1 MNSFGPDRKGAFASR
16 PKLARQVALKRG
28 FARAVLFAE
37 SLVPPLLPVL
47 SIAALFLAIAW
58 FGIFRQLPDWL
69 RWVAVFALT
78 FAFIASLIPFAR
90 LRWPDAPAADR
101 LLEARNHLPHQPVAV
116 QEDQP
121 AFDSPFARALWNEH
135 QIRMAEKIA
144 SLDAGFPSPDVASH
158 DRFAL
163 RAIPA
168 LLLVAAFGFSFSNGA
183 GTLADAFRQQP
194 NVSTDPDLRIDAWV
208 TPPSY
213 TARAPVYLTGRGE
226 AANGPV
232 SVPQFSELTVRVTGG
247 QGGEVLKFQSAA
259 GGDAVDVALKAEDQA
274 GKPAGT
280 TAPAPATTSQKNAA
294 ATLAPPRTYALK
306 IEQSGHLAVNGEAW
320 DFTVIPDKAPEI
332 AFDNQPRRSINGALE
347 IGFAAK
353 DDYGIKEAHALIEP
367 VEAMDA
373 GATPLYPLP
382 DYKLDLP
389 RQNGREMKGLTSRNL
404 TEHPL
409 AGKRVRITLV
419 ATDGAGQTGMS
430 KPHVMVLPGRSF
442 SEPLAAA
449 VAEERQTFALDTR
462 AMPQAIALNEA
473 LALRPDETIPK
484 LSNFLLIRSAL
495 ARMKLARDEAMLK
508 DTADYLWE
516 IALGIEDGDL
526 SQAERRL
533 RDAQKELS
541 EALKNNA
548 SDEEIQKLM
557 AELRAAMNEF
567 MKAMAERMQ
576 QNPNSA
582 QQQQSQNV
590 LRQRDL
596 ENMMNQIENLA
607 RSGNKDA
614 AQQMLSELQRLMN
627 NLQTGK
633 PSQQAQNQQNN
644 PMRQQIDKLGE
655 LLQQQQKLMDQTF
668 GLDQAL
674 QDRMQRGDPNEGDQ
688 SELFEQP
695 PEGQPPGQQGQQ
707 QGQQPGQQQGQQQ
720 KPKQGSPTDQMTEQQ
735 LREALKQLKAQ
746 QDALGQKLKEL
757 QKGLAEQGMKPGEN
771 FAEAER
777 EMQGAGK
784 ALGEGEGSPAVEGQ
798 GKAMQA
804 LRKGAQEMMNQIMQA
819 MKGQQPG
826 QGQQGQGPGMAQG
839 QGGQNGRDPLGRP
852 RSTQGPDFGDTVKVP
867 DEIDVQRAREILDAI
882 RDKLGDNSNG
892 EIERHYLERLLDIR

>member
-1 MNSFGPDRKGAFASR
+1 MKSSRPDGKGAFATR
-16 PKLARQVALKRG
+16 PALARQVALKRG

-37 SLVPPLLPVL
+37 SLVPPLLPAL
-47 SIAALFLAIAW
+47 SIVALFLAIAW

-69 RWVAVFALT
+69 RWIAVFALT

-90 LRWPDAPAADR
+90 LRWPDAASADR
-101 LLEARNHLPHQPVAV
+101 LLETRNNLPHQPVSV

-121 AFDSPFARALWNEH
+121 AFDSPFARALWQEH
-135 QIRMAEKIA
+135 QVRMAEKIA
-144 SLDAGFPSPDVASH
+144 SLDAGLPSPDVASH
-158 DRFAL
+158 DKYAL

-183 GTLADAFRQQP
+183 GTLSDAFRQQP

-208 TPPSY
+208 TPPYY
-213 TARAPVYLTGRGE
+213 TARPPVYLTAGSE
-226 AANGPV
+226 AATGPV
-232 SVPQFSELTVRVTGG
+232 NVPQFSELTVRVTGG
-247 QGGEVLKFQSAA
+247 KAGEVLKFQPSE
-259 GGDAVDVALKAEDQA
+259 GGDAVDVALKADDQA
-274 GKPAGT
+274 AKPSAASSASSVNA
-280 TAPAPATTSQKNAA
+280 TATP
-294 ATLAPPRTYALK
+294 APPRTYALK
-306 IEQSGHLAVNGEAW
+306 IEQSGHLTVNGEAW

-332 AFDNQPRRSINGALE
+332 AFSNQPRRSINGALE
-347 IGFAAK
+347 IGFTAK
-353 DDYGIKEAHALIEP
+353 DDYGIKEAHALIVP
-367 VEAMDA
+367 VDSAGA

-382 DYKLDLP
+382 EFKLDLP
-389 RQNGREMKGLTSRNL
+389 RQNGSDIKGLTSRNL

-419 ATDGAGQTGMS
+419 ATDSAGQTGMS
-430 KPHVMVLPGRSF
+430 KPHVMVLPARSF

-473 LALRPDETIPK
+473 LALRPEETIPK

-495 ARMKLARDEAMLK
+495 ARMKLARDETMLK

-541 EALKNNA
+541 EALARNA
-548 SDEEIQKLM
+548 PDEEIQKLM
-557 AELRAAMNEF
+557 AELRAAMKEF
-567 MKAMAERMQ
+567 MTAMAERMQ
-576 QNPNSA
+576 QSPA

-607 RSGNKDA
+607 RSGNKEA

-674 QDRMQRGDPNEGDQ
+674 QDRMQRGDPNDGDQ

-695 PEGQPPGQQGQQ
+695 PEGQPPN
-707 QGQQPGQQQGQQQ
+707 QQPGQQQQGQQD
-720 KPKQGSPTDQMTEQQ
+720 PKQGSPTDQMTEQQ
-735 LREALKQLKAQ
+735 LRDALKQLKAQ

-757 QKGLAEQGMKPGEN
+757 QKGLADQGMKPGEN

-826 QGQQGQGPGMAQG
+826 QGQGQGPGMAQG

-852 RSTQGPDFGDTVKVP
+852 RSTPGPDFGDTVKVP